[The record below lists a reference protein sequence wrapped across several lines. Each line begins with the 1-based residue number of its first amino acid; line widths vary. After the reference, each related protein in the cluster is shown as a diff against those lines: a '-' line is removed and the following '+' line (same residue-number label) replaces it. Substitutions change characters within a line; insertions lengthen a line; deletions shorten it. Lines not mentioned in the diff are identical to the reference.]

1 MSLEL
6 ISMLG
11 FLLLLALGFIFI
23 EPIISKHKINNKNE
37 HGSARFSKVSEIK
50 SNFSKEKISNI
61 NEAGVPIY
69 FSKDLK
75 FVWFDK
81 ETPHYVYLGSTGS
94 GKSVTA
100 VIPECSFIAT
110 AKKKRSVFI
119 TDPKGEI
126 YHATSKMFKDNGYN
140 IMTLDFRNPE
150 LSNHYNILEP
160 IINEYE
166 EYIMNE
172 EIGIQIQKDLSPFI
186 YQNNILSDK
195 LKKLELSEINIT
207 RINKKINDNKVIIER
222 MNQQKVEAYN
232 NALSHYA
239 ESNRLISSLSTMIMQ
254 EKAQQK
260 DPFWNNSAKNL
271 LEGLIGFFLEE
282 YKDGN
287 IKREQITMTSIR
299 KFQNSSMQEKNF
311 IKFKMYI
318 EKKEYGSK
326 SKDSLTSLLSA
337 NEATYKSVTAVFG
350 EKMALFDD
358 INVANVTSNSDFQL
372 DILGKE
378 PSALFIIVPDE
389 DKTYFTL
396 VTIVVGL
403 LYRELVKLANLQG
416 NKKLPTQID
425 WILDEFANCP
435 PLADIEAIVS
445 VARSRG
451 MRFHFFIQS
460 FSQLDNVYG
469 KDVAQIILDNCGL
482 IYLKTNTQDTAEA
495 ISKRLGK
502 QTIESNSISQSI
514 SFLDFKGNKSVS
526 LMARDLLTPDEVKQ
540 LHYKTIIFPII
551 GYPIFRDT
559 IIYNKFSCYESG
571 IVSRKQKPL
580 KQLDNTYFTVE
591 QIKFSI
597 PAKFKN
603 NNVSNRNE
611 TENNFLKEAHAG
623 EEDKLFK
630 GIKQIENIL
639 KLDELNYEFKVVNF
653 RTYAVI
659 NLDSMLSTIQKSLI
673 LGQFNLN
680 EYHFVFYD
688 DTPVIE
694 LHLKNIFENAL
705 N

>member
-1 MSLEL
+1 MSIEL
-6 ISMLG
+6 IIM
-11 FLLLLALGFIFI
+11 LALLILLVFCFIFI
-23 EPIISKHKINNKNE
+23 EPILSKHKINNKNE

-50 SNFSKEKISNI
+50 INFQKEKVSDI

-69 FSKDLK
+69 FSKNLK
-75 FVWFDK
+75 YVWFDK

-110 AKKKRSVFI
+110 AKKKRSLFI

-126 YHATSKMFKDNGYN
+126 YNATSKMLKDNGYN
-140 IMTLDFRNPE
+140 ILTLDFRNPE
-150 LSNHYNILEP
+150 LSNHFNILDP
-160 IINEYE
+160 IVNEYE
-166 EYIMNE
+166 EYIMQENMASN
-172 EIGIQIQKDLSPFI
+172 IQKEINPYI
-186 YQNNILSDK
+186 RQNNILLDK
-195 LKKLELSEINIT
+195 LNNLKLSDINIA
-207 RINKKINDNKVIIER
+207 RIKGKIADNKNIIDKF
-222 MNQQKVEAYN
+222 NQDRILAN
-232 NALSHYA
+232 NKAMAHYA

-260 DPFWNNSAKNL
+260 DPFWNNAAKNL

-282 YKDGN
+282 YKSGK
-287 IKREQITMTSIR
+287 IHKEQITMTSIR

-311 IKFKMYI
+311 TKFKMYI

-326 SKDSLTSLLSA
+326 SKDSLTSILSA
-337 NEATYKSVTAVFG
+337 NENTYKSITAVFG

-372 DILGKE
+372 DILGKK
-378 PSALFIIVPDE
+378 PTALFVIVPDE

-403 LYRELVKLANLQG
+403 LYRELVKLANLQD
-416 NKKLPTQID
+416 NKKLPIQID

-469 KDVAQIILDNCGL
+469 KDVSQIILDNCGL

-502 QTIESNSISQSI
+502 QTIEANSISQSM

-526 LMARDLLTPDEVKQ
+526 LIARDLLTPDEVKQ

-551 GYPIFRDT
+551 GYPIFRST
-559 IIYNKFSCYESG
+559 ILYNKFSCYQSG
-571 IVSRKQKPL
+571 VVDRIQKPL
-580 KQLDNTYFTVE
+580 RQLDNTYFTVE
-591 QIKFSI
+591 QIRFAM
-597 PAKFKN
+597 PMKFKN
-603 NNVSNRNE
+603 NNINERNK
-611 TENNFLKEAHAG
+611 TNDNFLKEAHSA

-630 GIKQIENIL
+630 CIQRIEEIL
-639 KLDELNYEFKVVNF
+639 KLDELNYEFKVVNY
-653 RTYAVI
+653 RTYAVV
-659 NLDSMLSTIQKSLI
+659 NLDNMLSTIQKSLL
-673 LGQFNLN
+673 LGQLNLN
-680 EYHFVFYD
+680 EYHLIFSD

-694 LHLKNIFENAL
+694 IHLKNIFENAL